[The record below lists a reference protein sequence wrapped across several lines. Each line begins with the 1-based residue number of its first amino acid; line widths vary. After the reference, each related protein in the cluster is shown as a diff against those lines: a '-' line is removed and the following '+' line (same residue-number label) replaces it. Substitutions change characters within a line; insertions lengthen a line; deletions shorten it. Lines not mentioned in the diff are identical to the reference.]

1 MPKPG
6 TQYRIIGIFAIKHGG
21 TSKTSELVNR
31 GKYDWINEWITD
43 DHFPIQPHESVDRTI
58 KLVEF
63 DHDPSSKDIIE
74 EFGRLGLKCPTY
86 EDALQFGV
94 EYPDEQCKHSIVFLH
109 EPVLDPDGRLGVLA
123 LHMGV
128 RRRGLGLYW
137 FDVRWGRQC
146 VFAGVRK

>member
-6 TQYRIIGIFAIKHGG
+6 TQSRIIGIFTITLGG
-21 TSKTSELVNR
+21 TSKISELVKR
-31 GKYDWINEWITD
+31 GNYDWFNEWITD
-43 DHFPIQPHESVDRTI
+43 DHFPTQPHAPVGRTI

-63 DHDPSSKDIIE
+63 DHDPSSEEIIQ
-74 EFGRLGLKCPTY
+74 EFRRLGLKRPTY

-94 EYPDEQCKHSIVFLH
+94 EHPGEQCKHSIVFLH

-146 VFAGVRK
+146 VLAGVRK